1 MFISYSV
8 VDNLVI
14 YLFDFRSYK
23 KLTVL
28 FHSSQTLENSHC
40 INSRYQQ
47 TDKLLWHKEYQY
59 CTTTSSWQFRQ
70 NGKFVRSF
78 FCTLLR
84 FNAPEYIWPLRS
96 VLVFLDSAWRK
107 VVIQVCSHNHFSCS
121 FSSHAHF
128 CFCPRSWK

>member
-47 TDKLLWHKEYQY
+47 TDKLL
-59 CTTTSSWQFRQ
+59 
-70 NGKFVRSF
+70 
-78 FCTLLR
+78 
-84 FNAPEYIWPLRS
+84 
-96 VLVFLDSAWRK
+96 
-107 VVIQVCSHNHFSCS
+107 
-121 FSSHAHF
+121 
-128 CFCPRSWK
+128 